1 MLSALAFND
10 AVASFTDANPGATT
24 ADFTATINWGDATTS
39 AGTVS
44 GPTGG
49 PFTVSGRPVRYREE
63 GVSGRPLSF
72 LLLTFGGQES
82 GGNLGRSCSPVE
94 QTPISIIGL
103 GGGGRCAPDHCRKDR
118 TSHLCGRTA
127 AAFTAQV
134 LSSARGRTAASLPS
148 RRAPKDVRRA
158 HEIAESGADAS
169 VPGTSMTPR

>member
-24 ADFTATINWGDATTS
+24 ADFTATIDWGDATTS

-63 GVSGRPLSF
+63 GASGRPLPF

-103 GGGGRCAPDHCRKDR
+103 GGGGRCAPDHCRKD
-118 TSHLCGRTA
+118 
-127 AAFTAQV
+127 

-148 RRAPKDVRRA
+148 RRAPNDVRRT